1 MLALEDAG
9 YFADVH
15 SCEWWY
21 GVSCACTVMS
31 VLINSGLLCSLG
43 RCRLFCRCPLLWMM
57 ACLVPVQVSRT
68 RSKWRNWVTCR
79 STKANA
85 WGWVFMEML
94 QCWTCFVSKVGH
106 GCGQVVQGQGL
117 RSPMLC
123 AALAKLCRRQ
133 SLLCCMVHTEH
144 AKMAAVSCGTSHA
157 SSVST
162 PLRWIFKK
170 RAIKKLF
177 THVESHASAVSPLER
192 GE

>member
-57 ACLVPVQVSRT
+57 ACLVLCAGQSYEIKVKKLGDLSEYQGKCLRVSV
-68 RSKWRNWVTCR
+68 NG
-79 STKANA
+79 NA
-85 WGWVFMEML
+85 TVLDM
-94 QCWTCFVSKVGH
+94 FVSKVGH

-123 AALAKLCRRQ
+123 AAWLNCVEGRVSFVVWCTLNTPRWQQFLVAP
-133 SLLCCMVHTEH
+133 
-144 AKMAAVSCGTSHA
+144 AVPA
-157 SSVST
+157 SVSKQ
-162 PLRWIFKK
+162 LWWMFRNV
-170 RAIKKLF
+170 L
-177 THVESHASAVSPLER
+177 
-192 GE
+192 